1 MPGILQESF
10 IQSLPSKIYYRQN
23 FESNNNYCF
32 AFEDNSEFSKK
43 KAQLNNYEKIKS
55 VQDKLARALCYVAF
69 TSDGNDC
76 KEQCRNLYYWLGN
89 ELLLSKLE
97 ENSFSKVIG
106 ILNDISNILYKPG
119 KCKCTFFKETNME
132 TFEKMKTAFDYCKDH
147 VYIKSTL
154 ENHNNMCNNEFSAYL
169 VNADNTYNE
178 LYDCAKTKF
187 VTYIMQLKNHIP
199 SCFNEKLSRL
209 TCIINK
215 VSAEEQDSSPYN
227 TANID
232 QEFVIN
238 PSTFGSSQIIL
249 YIVIPFIVIFFFGFL
264 LYKFTPIWSWMN
276 TRILKKKSS
285 RRNLEDT
292 DTLELTEYMY
302 EQRKSN
308 LDRRQLNVAY
318 YAT

>member
-10 IQSLPSKIYYRQN
+10 IQSLPSKIYYRKK
-23 FESNNNYCF
+23 FESTYNYCF
-32 AFEDNSEFSKK
+32 AFEDNSEFPEK

-55 VQDKLARALCYVAF
+55 VQDKLLSALCYVAL
-69 TSDGNDC
+69 TLDDKDC
-76 KEQCRNLYYWLGN
+76 KGQCHNLYYWLGN

-97 ENSFSKVIG
+97 EDSFSKVIG
-106 ILNDISNILYKPG
+106 ILNDISNILYERG
-119 KCKCTFFKETNME
+119 KCKCTFFKDTNKE
-132 TFEKMKTAFDYCKDH
+132 TFEKMKIAYDYCKDH
-147 VYIKSTL
+147 VSIKSTL
-154 ENHNNMCNNEFSAYL
+154 EKHNNMCNNKFSAYL

-178 LYDCAKTKF
+178 LYDCAKTRF
-187 VTYIMQLKNHIP
+187 DPYIMQLKNHIP

-209 TCIINK
+209 TCIINE
-215 VSAEEQDSSPYN
+215 VSAEKQVSSPYN
-227 TANID
+227 TAHID

-238 PSTFGSSQIIL
+238 PSTFGSSQIL
-249 YIVIPFIVIFFFGFL
+249 PYIVIPFIVIFFLGFL
-264 LYKFTPIWSWMN
+264 LYKFTPIWSWMH